1 MQCGFVPDVSVRQQL
16 VEQLAQLCTDGQ
28 LDPVHLMDVVELLYL
43 MPLKMQKARRFRRAS
58 LLGQSTFSPLAVSTK
73 TDPSISAAPRHI
85 SIRPRRSR
93 SIRT

>member
-1 MQCGFVPDVSVRQQL
+1 
-16 VEQLAQLCTDGQ
+16 
-28 LDPVHLMDVVELLYL
+28 

-85 SIRPRRSR
+85 SIRPRKISKYSYIEQMAGSISR
-93 SIRT
+93 SSEMTFFSGSMVSFWLVTA